1 MADVTT
7 YEKAANQVAL
17 KSDGGLFVIKED
29 FAFPA
34 SGISDGDF
42 VFAFDVPADMIVMDA
57 SVAHSATLG
66 SAVIALFAGSTA
78 ITGDTTAGAASFA
91 KMNVAPFDAS
101 AGDQIKIEIETANVS
116 SAATVTVC
124 LVGQRK

>member
-42 VFAFDVPADMIVMDA
+42 VFAFDVPADMIVTDA

-101 AGDQIKIEIETANVS
+101 AGEQIKIEIETANVS

>member
-17 KSDGGLFVIKED
+17 KSDGGLFVIKEE

-34 SGISDGDF
+34 SGINDGDF

-78 ITGDTTAGAASFA
+78 ITGDTTAGGASFA

-101 AGDQIKIEIETANVS
+101 AGDQIKIEIETANVTG
-116 SAATVTVC
+116 AATVTVC